1 MNPQKPQPIRY
12 QNTIPTP
19 QNIQQVPNPK
29 AKNNLPPFWNIYT
42 YITLGSL
49 IISIL
54 AIVLMFYFIINGS
67 SNAEKLSKTEND
79 LRVLNSNFEK
89 LVKQKEGIELSLNN
103 EVSTHLKLAKSIE
116 TYQKLLTENI
126 ILNNR
131 EGKFEIAP
139 NANAK
144 GTEILQARQ
153 SVYDAL
159 TESNKTLN
167 EASNKIGK

>member
-1 MNPQKPQPIRY
+1 MNSR
-12 QNTIPTP
+12 TP
-19 QNIQQVPNPK
+19 QYSPNAHSQSPNK
-29 AKNNLPPFWNIYT
+29 PTALPFWNVYT

-54 AIVLMFYFIINGS
+54 AIVLMFYFVINGA
-67 SNAEKLSKTEND
+67 NNNEKLMKTENELKILTD
-79 LRVLNSNFEK
+79 SSSK
-89 LVKQKEGIELSLNN
+89 LIKQKQDIELSLNN
-103 EVSTHLKLAKSIE
+103 EVSTHYKLAKSIE

-167 EASNKIGK
+167 EASNKLGK

>member
-1 MNPQKPQPIRY
+1 MNPQIPHYPSASSQAQKPNLRTNGFKPEVQP
-12 QNTIPTP
+12 
-19 QNIQQVPNPK
+19 
-29 AKNNLPPFWNIYT
+29 LPFWNAYT

-54 AIVLMFYFIINGS
+54 AIVLMFYFIINGAN
-67 SNAEKLSKTEND
+67 NADKLLKTESD
-79 LRVLNSNFEK
+79 LKFLTEKTEK
-89 LVKQKEGIELSLNN
+89 LVKQKQDIESSLNS

-116 TYQKLLTENI
+116 IYQKLLTENI

-167 EASNKIGK
+167 EASSKIDK

>member
-1 MNPQKPQPIRY
+1 MNSQIPHYPSTSSQPQKPNLRNNGLKPEVQP
-12 QNTIPTP
+12 
-19 QNIQQVPNPK
+19 
-29 AKNNLPPFWNIYT
+29 LPFWNVYT

-54 AIVLMFYFIINGS
+54 AIVLMFYFIINGAN
-67 SNAEKLSKTEND
+67 NADKLLKTESD
-79 LRVLNSNFEK
+79 LKLLTEKTEK
-89 LVKQKEGIELSLNN
+89 LVKQKQGIELSLNS

-116 TYQKLLTENI
+116 IYQKLLTENI

-167 EASNKIGK
+167 EASSKIDK